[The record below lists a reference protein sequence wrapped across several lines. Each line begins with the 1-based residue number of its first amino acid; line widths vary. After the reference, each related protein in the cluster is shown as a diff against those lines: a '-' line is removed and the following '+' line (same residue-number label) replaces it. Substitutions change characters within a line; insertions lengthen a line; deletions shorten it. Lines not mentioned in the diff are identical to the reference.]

1 MTLLSVHNLSATIG
15 KRAIVRNVSCQVAS
29 GQVVALLG
37 PNGAGKTTLLKTIM
51 GLYPTPAV
59 LDQKVNLISFDG
71 QTINNLPINQRV
83 TLGLV
88 YLPQQ
93 PSLFQQLTVKDNL
106 ELVFEYHDYWRKR
119 RHELFI
125 QERDYWLEHT
135 ELVAT
140 QSLLAVALSGGQ
152 KRKLEVVRS
161 MLMHPRAILLDEP
174 FAGVDPKSIYEL
186 KTLFLQM
193 AQEGMAVV
201 ISDHNVDQLL
211 SIAQYVYV
219 VIQGQVV
226 VCGTIQEI
234 LENRYT
240 QESYLGNQFYQEMFG
255 KFCNQS
261 IPSRKDDR

>member
-1 MTLLSVHNLSATIG
+1 MALLSVHNLSTTIG
-15 KRAIVRNVSCQVAS
+15 KRAIVRNVSLSVAS

-51 GLYPTPAV
+51 GLYATPVQREQNAN
-59 LDQKVNLISFDG
+59 QITFDG
-71 QTINNLPINQRV
+71 QTINNVPVHQRV

-106 ELVFEYHDYWRKR
+106 ELVFQYHDYWRNR
-119 RHELFI
+119 GYELFL
-125 QERDYWLEHT
+125 QERDYWLKHT
-135 ELVAT
+135 DLVAT
-140 QSLLAVALSGGQ
+140 LTLQGAALSGGQ

-186 KTLFLQM
+186 KALFQQM
-193 AQEGMAVV
+193 ASQGMAVV

-211 SIAQYVYV
+211 SIAQYAYV
-219 VIQGQVV
+219 VVQGQVV

-261 IPSRKDDR
+261 SPSRKDDR